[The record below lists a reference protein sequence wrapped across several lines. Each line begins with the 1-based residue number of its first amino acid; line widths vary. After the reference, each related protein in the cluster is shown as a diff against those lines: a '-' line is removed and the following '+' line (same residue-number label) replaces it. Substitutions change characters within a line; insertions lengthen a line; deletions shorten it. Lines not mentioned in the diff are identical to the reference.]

1 MNSKS
6 VFDRL
11 IREGKLKK
19 QKTDVVYLNSLLE
32 SARRNFE
39 AAAFVRGRVN
49 EAAFKLL
56 YDGLL
61 QVSRMILLLN
71 GYIPDDGEQ
80 HKTTFLAAG
89 VILGEEF
96 ESLIQALQ
104 KFRIKRNEC
113 IYQPKDMITAKETD
127 AIHRTAHEFWGKVR
141 KYLRETIPQIQLF
154 DDF

>member
-61 QVSRMILLLN
+61 QVSRMILLLEAQRLLGN
-71 GYIPDDGEQ
+71 ARTTPEEQ
-80 HKTTFLAAG
+80 FCQT
-89 VILGEEF
+89 
-96 ESLIQALQ
+96 LI
-104 KFRIKRNEC
+104 
-113 IYQPKDMITAKETD
+113 
-127 AIHRTAHEFWGKVR
+127 G
-141 KYLRETIPQIQLF
+141 
-154 DDF
+154 